1 MQPKPEWYSDDF
13 TAKYMYGHSRS
24 RKLGEKFRTGDEE
37 NHDIPWKMY
46 LFMLKKK
53 LLQTFIVC
61 TEKASR
67 LLTGQQAS
75 KITGIF
81 VGTVI

>member
-24 RKLGEKFRTGDEE
+24 KKLGEKFRIGDEE

-46 LFMLKKK
+46 LFMLKKNYSKHSLYVLKK
-53 LLQTFIVC
+53 LLDC
-61 TEKASR
+61 
-67 LLTGQQAS
+67 
-75 KITGIF
+75 
-81 VGTVI
+81 